1 MTVGSDGGSDGGAAD
16 GAAAAT
22 ARGRTAALPKT
33 TEGKMDEAAA
43 QAAAHGEA
51 KGKEAPSG
59 TGRITN
65 LMSVDAQKLQDLITY
80 LHMIWSGPYQIAG
93 SIALLWRELG
103 PSVIVGVVVM
113 ILLIPF
119 SIAVG
124 MCISKIQS
132 KLMKVKDAR
141 QKDTNEMLAGMKIV
155 KQYAWEPGF
164 AERIAATRRKELCH
178 LFAYS
183 MVNALSNLTWS
194 LSPIL
199 VCLLTF
205 ATYIG
210 LGNTLTAS
218 KAFTSMA
225 LFSILQFPVVMF
237 PRMIANLMEALVS
250 LRRIQSFLMEPEVV
264 SSAADADAI
273 ADALADALAADA
285 PSGDGAVSGT
295 VEVRGAS
302 FYWSQPSSDDDA
314 ADAAAGRA
322 AAASGAGIGLRERLL
337 AAPQVRPAASD
348 ALAEGA
354 IAGWEDAPLLLRDVS
369 FSAPRGKLTVI
380 AGKTGS
386 GKSGLLSALLG
397 DLPAAQGTVAL
408 HGSVAYCA
416 QVPWIQHASLRENVL
431 FASAFDAQVRRA
443 YL

>member
-1 MTVGSDGGSDGGAAD
+1 MKVGGEESVRVVAGDAAEAVDETASAPEVESKGSAAEGSAAELMSGGAAQ
-16 GAAAAT
+16 
-22 ARGRTAALPKT
+22 PKK
-33 TEGKMDEAAA
+33 TEGGVDEAAA
-43 QAAAHGEA
+43 ESVARDEA
-51 KGKEAPSG
+51 KEKAGASG

-65 LMSVDAQKLQDLITY
+65 LMSVDAQKLQDLMTY
-80 LHMIWSGPYQIAG
+80 LHMIWSGPYQIVG

-119 SIAVG
+119 SITVG
-124 MCISKIQS
+124 VCISKIQT
-132 KLMKVKDAR
+132 KLMKVKDER

-164 AERIAATRRKELCH
+164 AARIAATRRKELCH

-225 LFSILQFPVVMF
+225 LFSILRFPVVMF

-250 LRRIQSFLMEPEVV
+250 VRRLQNFLMEREVV
-264 SSAADADAI
+264 SSSSTDAILVDAPSGDSAATRGTIEVDSATFYWSRPSSDDYAADADA
-273 ADALADALAADA
+273 
-285 PSGDGAVSGT
+285 
-295 VEVRGAS
+295 
-302 FYWSQPSSDDDA
+302 
-314 ADAAAGRA
+314 
-322 AAASGAGIGLRERLL
+322 AASPRPPAASSAAIGLREPLL
-337 AAPQVRPAASD
+337 AASPVDASA
-348 ALAEGA
+348 ALAEGVV
-354 IAGWEDAPLLLRDVS
+354 AGWEDAPLLLRDVS

-386 GKSGLLSALLG
+386 GKVRATMINYYCVPHSLVFIHLL
-397 DLPAAQGTVAL
+397 
-408 HGSVAYCA
+408 
-416 QVPWIQHASLRENVL
+416 
-431 FASAFDAQVRRA
+431 
-443 YL
+443 